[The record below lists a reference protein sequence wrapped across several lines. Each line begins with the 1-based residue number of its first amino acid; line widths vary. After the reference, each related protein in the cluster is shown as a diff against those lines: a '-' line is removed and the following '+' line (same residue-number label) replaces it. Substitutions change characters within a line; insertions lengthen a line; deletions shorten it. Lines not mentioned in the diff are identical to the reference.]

1 MAQDLAEIVGT
12 ALIMLA
18 VDFTELAKK
27 FRSFFE
33 LDTNCDFPAMLLMED
48 KIVSKDEK
56 YNFDIIS
63 DSEWKHGKNVQAFYF
78 HSEGVHQIGIKE
90 SVYQKARDGDKS
102 ALLVIAHEIS
112 HWALINI
119 CRINLPVLDDGSVQ
133 SVVMRRITENL
144 ADLLTSLLVTPE
156 KILLENGGERKLLC
170 SALSQKQTDF
180 ASFYSQNI
188 KFLQAKVV
196 EEALK
201 AAKRQG
207 GKQIE
212 LKEAMAG

>member
-1 MAQDLAEIVGT
+1 MAQDVAEIVGT

-27 FRSFFE
+27 FRAFFE
-33 LDTNCDFPAMLLMED
+33 LDTDCDFPAMLLMED

-56 YNFDIIS
+56 YDFDIIS
-63 DSEWKHGKNVQAFYF
+63 DSEWEHGKNVQAFYK
-78 HSEGVHQIGIKE
+78 HSEGVHQIGIRE
-90 SVYQKARDGDKS
+90 SVYQEARNGNKS

-119 CRINLPVLDDGSVQ
+119 CRINLPVFDDGSVQ
-133 SVVMRRITENL
+133 SLVMRRISENL

-156 KILLENGGERKLLC
+156 KNLLENGRERKLLC
-170 SALSQKQTDF
+170 SALSQKQSDF
-180 ASFYSQNI
+180 ANFYSQNI
-188 KFLQAKVV
+188 KFFRAKVT

-201 AAKRQG
+201 AARRQG

-212 LKEAMAG
+212 LKNAMAG

>member
-1 MAQDLAEIVGT
+1 MAQDVAEIVGT

-33 LDTNCDFPAMLLMED
+33 LGSDSDFPAMLLMED

-56 YNFDIIS
+56 YDFDIVS
-63 DSEWKHGKNVQAFYF
+63 DCEWEHGENVQAFYF
-78 HSEGVHQIGIKE
+78 HSEGVHQIVIKE
-90 SVYQKARDGDKS
+90 SVYQKARNGDKS

-119 CRINLPVLDDGSVQ
+119 CRINLPVQDDGSVQ
-133 SVVMRRITENL
+133 SIVMRRITENL

-156 KILLENGGERKLLC
+156 KILSENGKGGKLLC
-170 SALSQKQTDF
+170 SALSRRQSDF

-188 KFLQAKVV
+188 KLLQAKVM
-196 EEALK
+196 EEALR
-201 AAKRQG
+201 AARRQG

-212 LKEAMAG
+212 LREVKAG